1 MKSNN
6 RIRLERQYGLEIVVK
21 CCREWKTHY
30 GDGKFGKCGI
40 CHERPVMIAGKKWE
54 DE

>member
-1 MKSNN
+1 MSDEGRK
-6 RIRLERQYGLEIVVK
+6 RLIREFGDEVVVE

-40 CHERPVMIAGKKWE
+40 CHKNPTIKIGKTW
-54 DE
+54 DN